1 MKVKGTQEIA
11 IPSKKLSTRVLT
23 TCQNGRFS
31 LLLHRILKELFGNMI
46 CFPNAKINLGLRVV
60 ERRPDGYHNI
70 ETVFYP
76 IGLCDALEVH
86 FSESDATT
94 LNVDGLITSDLS
106 SDFKQNIVYKAY
118 SLLNAVK
125 SIKPMTMHLY
135 KKIPTGAGLGGGSS
149 DGANALKIISKL
161 NGLLFSDEDLE
172 HISAQIGAD
181 CAFFIKNNPIFAK
194 GIGTEF
200 EPVQLNLSGYF
211 LVLVKPTISVSTAEA
226 YALVKPK
233 KADNSLKELVQL
245 PLNDWKHLVFND
257 FESSV
262 FAQYPEIEK
271 IKDKMYAQGAI
282 YASMSGSGSSVFGL
296 FNHAIDL
303 KSEFD
308 GMFYWSEYL
317 KF

>member
-1 MKVKGTQEIA
+1 
-11 IPSKKLSTRVLT
+11 
-23 TCQNGRFS
+23 
-31 LLLHRILKELFGNMI
+31 MI

-60 ERRPDGYHNI
+60 EKRPDGYHNI

-86 FSESDATT
+86 FSDQDATM
-94 LNVDGLITSDLS
+94 LKVDGLVTSDLAS
-106 SDFKQNIVYKAY
+106 NFKHNIVYKAY
-118 SLLNAVK
+118 TLLSTEVP
-125 SIKPMTMHLY
+125 IKPLSMHLV

-161 NGLLFSDEDLE
+161 KGSLFTDDELE
-172 HISAQIGAD
+172 SFSAQIGAD

-211 LVLVKPTISVSTAEA
+211 LVLVKPNISVSTAEA

-233 KADNSLKELVQL
+233 KTENSLKDLVQL
-245 PLNDWKHLVFND
+245 PVNEWKDLVIND
-257 FESSV
+257 FERSV
-262 FAQYPEIEK
+262 FTQYPEIEK
-271 IKDKMYAQGAI
+271 IKDTMYAHGAV
-282 YASMSGSGSSVFGL
+282 YASMSGSGSSVYGL

-308 GMFYWSEYL
+308 GMFYWSEFL